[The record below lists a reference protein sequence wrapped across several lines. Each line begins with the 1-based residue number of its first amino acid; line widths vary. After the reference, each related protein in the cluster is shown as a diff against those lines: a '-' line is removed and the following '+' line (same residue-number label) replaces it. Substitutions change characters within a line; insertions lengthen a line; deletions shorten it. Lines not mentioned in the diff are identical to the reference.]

1 MPDALGLPLI
11 VKPPREGSSIG
22 ITKVAGYSQMQAA
35 VELAA
40 KYDPD
45 VLCEEFIE
53 GEEVT
58 CPVLGAFDAAV
69 ALPVVK
75 IIAPEGAYDYQ
86 NKYFTDEVKY
96 QCPSGLPPAEEQEIQ
111 RIVLQAYRT
120 LGCRGWG
127 RADLMIRASDRKPF
141 LLEMNT
147 SPGMT
152 THSLVPMS
160 AKAAG
165 LSYEALC
172 LRILTGA
179 ALDASPANG

>member
-1 MPDALGLPLI
+1 
-11 VKPPREGSSIG
+11 
-22 ITKVAGYSQMQAA
+22 MQAA
-35 VELAA
+35 VTLAA
-40 KYDPD
+40 RFDAD

-53 GEEVT
+53 GDELT
-58 CPVLGAFDAAV
+58 CPVLGQGASAV

-86 NKYFTDEVKY
+86 NKYFTDLVRY
-96 QCPSGLPPAEEQEIQ
+96 QVPSGLPAAEEQEIQ

-127 RADLMIRASDRKPF
+127 RADLMVRHRDRRPF

-152 THSLVPMS
+152 SHSLVPMS
-160 AKAAG
+160 ARAAG
-165 LSYEALC
+165 LSYESLC
-172 LRILTGA
+172 LHILAQAG
-179 ALDASPANG
+179 LDASPPPGAAPAPTPAPHPA